1 MKAVSIIVEGNVQGV
16 GFRYFTSMNAD
27 KLGIK
32 GWVRNLPNGN
42 VEIEA
47 IGEES
52 ILDRF
57 IRVVSDGPPYSSVDF
72 IDVKELQETPPY
84 TSFRITY

>member
-16 GFRYFTSMNAD
+16 GFRYFTSMNAE
-27 KLGIK
+27 KFGIK

-47 IGEES
+47 TGEYRD
-52 ILDRF
+52 LDGF
-57 IRVVSDGPPYSSVDF
+57 IRIISEGPPYSTVDF
-72 IDVKELQETPPY
+72 IDVKELPKAPVH
-84 TSFRITY
+84 TSFKITY